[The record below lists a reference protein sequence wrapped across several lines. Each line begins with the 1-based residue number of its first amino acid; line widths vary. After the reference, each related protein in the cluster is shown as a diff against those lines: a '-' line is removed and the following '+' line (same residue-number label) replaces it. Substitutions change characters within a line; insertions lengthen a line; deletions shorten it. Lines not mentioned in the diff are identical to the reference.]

1 MAITSPVPEST
12 MVRTPARAG
21 GGASLVGRKLGP
33 YQLTAVIGQGGMGRV
48 YMGEHE
54 LIGRK
59 VAIKVL
65 SAEVAGDADVVARF
79 FTEARAVNDIR
90 HPNIVEVTDFGT
102 FEDQPFIVMEYLE
115 GQTLGDR
122 LGRVGFLTETI
133 AARIVGQ
140 VASALGA
147 AHERGLVHRDLKPA
161 NIMLRAHPDYPDFVK
176 VLDFG
181 IAKLVKGVP
190 GATQQT
196 QVGAVIGTPAYM
208 SPEQC
213 VGDRALDHRSD
224 IYSLGVVLYLAVTG
238 RLPFEGDNL
247 GRLIVCHVSEPPPPP
262 VSVHAGVSTAMNA
275 LILRALEKKPERRFA
290 SMREL
295 RQQLAAMGE
304 GGAMQLT
311 PPPMMMAQALRPPP
325 LAPAASAPSS
335 GDSSSASL
343 GPTMMAPS
351 TSETTGGRP
360 FGERFI
366 ALGRNHLETG
376 QWKFPALAP
385 RLVRC
390 LEAAESPGFSFASV
404 AVQAAAEPR
413 LASHIIT
420 MANTPPYAGNAH
432 ATTLE
437 QAIGRLGAKGLR
449 IAVTEFALRPMIE
462 SLRDRAFEEAFRRVW
477 PRAIA
482 VATVCQRLYAQAGR
496 DDAEGAAYLAGLLHD
511 AGRPLVSAKLFEME
525 RQVRAVSGRSLLGT
539 QAWLDGIEALFRGVA
554 AALAL
559 HLRLPVAVAEAQ
571 VHAEAY
577 EPAAGFSLGN
587 ALRLSAALADT
598 NGFPIRR
605 GDEARSVAAV
615 DQGRRIVGVELAE
628 VARAVQGLKERVI
641 RRV

>member
-1 MAITSPVPEST
+1 MASTSQVPDAT
-12 MVRTPARAG
+12 MVRPAARTG
-21 GGASLVGRKLGP
+21 SGASLVGRKLGA
-33 YQLTAVIGQGGMGRV
+33 YQLTAVLGQGGMGRV
-48 YMGEHE
+48 YLGEHE
-54 LIGRK
+54 VIGRK

-90 HPNIVEVTDFGT
+90 HPNIVEVTDFGS

-115 GQTLGDR
+115 GQTLSDR
-122 LGRVGFLTETI
+122 LGRVGALPEAT
-133 AARIVGQ
+133 AARIIGQ

-181 IAKLVKGVP
+181 IAKLVKRVP

-213 VGDRALDHRSD
+213 VGDSSLDHRSD

-247 GRLIVCHVSEPPPPP
+247 GKLIVCHVSEPPPSPI
-262 VSVHAGVSTAMNA
+262 SVRPGVSPAMNA

-295 RQQLAAMGE
+295 RQQLGALGE
-304 GGAMQLT
+304 GGAFQVTPRPVVM
-311 PPPMMMAQALRPPP
+311 PPPV
-325 LAPAASAPSS
+325 APSAAASAASAA
-335 GDSSSASL
+335 ASL
-343 GPTMMAPS
+343 SPTIAAPS

-366 ALGRNHLETG
+366 ALGRHHLDTG
-376 QWKFPALAP
+376 QWKFPELSP

-449 IAVTEFALRPMIE
+449 IAVTEFALRPMIDL
-462 SLRDRAFEEAFRRVW
+462 LRDRAFEEAFRRSW

-496 DDAEGAAYLAGLLHD
+496 EDPEGSAYLAGLLHD
-511 AGRPLVSAKLFEME
+511 AGRPLVSVKLFEME

-539 QAWLDGIEALFRGVA
+539 QAWLDGIEALFRGVG

-577 EPAAGFSLGN
+577 DPAAGLSLGN

-605 GDEARSVAAV
+605 GDESRSVPLV
-615 DQGRRIVGVELAE
+615 EEGRALVGLDLAQ